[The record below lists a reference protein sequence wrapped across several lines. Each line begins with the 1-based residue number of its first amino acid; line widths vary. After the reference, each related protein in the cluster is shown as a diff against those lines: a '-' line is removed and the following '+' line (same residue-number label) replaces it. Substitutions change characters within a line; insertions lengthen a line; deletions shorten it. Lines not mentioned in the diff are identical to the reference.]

1 MIIMTTTIN
10 KHNSILPIIVGI
22 IMIII
27 VTASIAANAA
37 ATTTNTTTITITKPF
52 PCLSG
57 DINDYCLGYHHGAS
71 AADKD
76 RSNDNS
82 TVSFNQYRCN
92 DGNSQYCAGFARGYV
107 DETAELQ

>member
-1 MIIMTTTIN
+1 MTTIN
-10 KHNSILPIIVGI
+10 KHNSILPIIVG

-37 ATTTNTTTITITKPF
+37 ATTNTTTTITKPF

-76 RSNDNS
+76 RSNDNNS
-82 TVSFNQYRCN
+82 TVSFHQYRCN
-92 DGNSQYCAGFARGYV
+92 DGNSQYCAGFARGYI
-107 DETAELQ
+107 DETAELK

>member
-1 MIIMTTTIN
+1 MN
-10 KHNSILPIIVGI
+10 YSQYRILLVGI
-22 IMIII
+22 III
-27 VTASIAANAA
+27 VTAGIAANAA
-37 ATTTNTTTITITKPF
+37 ATTNTTTITITKPF

-82 TVSFNQYRCN
+82 TLSLNQYRCN

>member
-1 MIIMTTTIN
+1 MIIMTTIN

-22 IMIII
+22 IIII
-27 VTASIAANAA
+27 MVTASIAANAA
-37 ATTTNTTTITITKPF
+37 ATTNTTTTITITN

-92 DGNSQYCAGFARGYV
+92 DGNSQYCAGFARGYI

>member
-1 MIIMTTTIN
+1 MN
-10 KHNSILPIIVGI
+10 YSQYRIVLVG
-22 IMIII
+22 III
-27 VTASIAANAA
+27 VTTGIAANAA
-37 ATTTNTTTITITKPF
+37 ATTTNTTTITN

-76 RSNDNS
+76 RSDDNS
-82 TVSFNQYRCN
+82 TVSLNQYRCN
-92 DGNSQYCAGFARGYV
+92 DGNSQYCAGFARGYT

>member
-1 MIIMTTTIN
+1 MN
-10 KHNSILPIIVGI
+10 YSQYRLVLVG
-22 IMIII
+22 III
-27 VTASIAANAA
+27 VTAGIADNAA
-37 ATTTNTTTITITKPF
+37 AATTNTTTITITKPF

-82 TVSFNQYRCN
+82 TVSLNQYRCN
-92 DGNSQYCAGFARGYV
+92 DGNSQYCAGFARGYI

>member
-1 MIIMTTTIN
+1 MN
-10 KHNSILPIIVGI
+10 YSQYRILLVGI
-22 IMIII
+22 III
-27 VTASIAANAA
+27 VTASIAANV
-37 ATTTNTTTITITKPF
+37 ATATTNTTTTITKPF

-76 RSNDNS
+76 RNNDNS
-82 TVSFNQYRCN
+82 TVSLNQYRCN

>member
-1 MIIMTTTIN
+1 MIIMTTIN

-22 IMIII
+22 IIII

-37 ATTTNTTTITITKPF
+37 AATTNTTTTITKPF

-76 RSNDNS
+76 RNNDNNS
-82 TVSFNQYRCN
+82 TVSLNQYRCN
-92 DGNSQYCAGFARGYV
+92 DGNSQYCAGFARGYI

>member
-1 MIIMTTTIN
+1 MNYSQYRIV
-10 KHNSILPIIVGI
+10 LVGI
-22 IMIII
+22 III
-27 VTASIAANAA
+27 VTAGIAANAA
-37 ATTTNTTTITITKPF
+37 ATTNTTTITKPF

-82 TVSFNQYRCN
+82 TVSLNQYRCN

>member
-1 MIIMTTTIN
+1 MN
-10 KHNSILPIIVGI
+10 YSQYRILLVGI
-22 IMIII
+22 III
-27 VTASIAANAA
+27 VTTGIAANAA
-37 ATTTNTTTITITKPF
+37 ATTNTTTITITKPF

-82 TVSFNQYRCN
+82 TVSLNQYRCN

>member
-1 MIIMTTTIN
+1 MIIMTTIN

-22 IMIII
+22 MIIL
-27 VTASIAANAA
+27 TASVAANAA
-37 ATTTNTTTITITKPF
+37 AATTNTTTTTITKPF

-82 TVSFNQYRCN
+82 TVSLNQYRCN

>member
-1 MIIMTTTIN
+1 MN
-10 KHNSILPIIVGI
+10 YSQYRILLVGI
-22 IMIII
+22 III
-27 VTASIAANAA
+27 VTTGIAANAA
-37 ATTTNTTTITITKPF
+37 ATTNTTTITKPF

-76 RSNDNS
+76 RSNDNNS

>member
-1 MIIMTTTIN
+1 MN
-10 KHNSILPIIVGI
+10 YSQYRILLVGI
-22 IMIII
+22 III
-27 VTASIAANAA
+27 VTTGIAANASA
-37 ATTTNTTTITITKPF
+37 TTNTTTITITKPF

-82 TVSFNQYRCN
+82 TVSLNQYRCN

>member
-1 MIIMTTTIN
+1 MIIMTTIN

-22 IMIII
+22 III

-37 ATTTNTTTITITKPF
+37 AATTNTTTTITKPF

-82 TVSFNQYRCN
+82 TVSLNQYRCN
-92 DGNSQYCAGFARGYV
+92 DGNSQYCAGFARGYI

>member
-1 MIIMTTTIN
+1 MIIMTTIN

-22 IMIII
+22 IIII
-27 VTASIAANAA
+27 MVTASIAANAA
-37 ATTTNTTTITITKPF
+37 ATTNTTTTTTITN

-92 DGNSQYCAGFARGYV
+92 DGNSQYCAGFARGYI

>member
-1 MIIMTTTIN
+1 MIIMTTIN
-10 KHNSILPIIVGI
+10 KHNSTLPIIVGI
-22 IMIII
+22 MIII
-27 VTASIAANAA
+27 VTVSIAANAA
-37 ATTTNTTTITITKPF
+37 ATTNTTTTITKPF

-82 TVSFNQYRCN
+82 TVSLNQYRCN

>member
-1 MIIMTTTIN
+1 MIQIRRKRSYYYSLTVAPHLQQCLLLCLKN
-10 KHNSILPIIVGI
+10 
-22 IMIII
+22 
-27 VTASIAANAA
+27 
-37 ATTTNTTTITITKPF
+37 TNTTTTITKPF

-82 TVSFNQYRCN
+82 TVSLNQYRCN
-92 DGNSQYCAGFARGYV
+92 DGNSQHCAGFAHGYV

>member
-1 MIIMTTTIN
+1 MN
-10 KHNSILPIIVGI
+10 YSQYRLVLVGI
-22 IMIII
+22 IIII
-27 VTASIAANAA
+27 ATAGIAANAA
-37 ATTTNTTTITITKPF
+37 ATTNTTTITITN

-82 TVSFNQYRCN
+82 TLSLNQYRCN

>member
-1 MIIMTTTIN
+1 MN
-10 KHNSILPIIVGI
+10 YSQYRILLVGI
-22 IMIII
+22 IIIA
-27 VTASIAANAA
+27 TTGIAANASA
-37 ATTTNTTTITITKPF
+37 TTNTTTITITKPF

-82 TVSFNQYRCN
+82 TVSLNQYRCN
-92 DGNSQYCAGFARGYV
+92 DGTSQYCAGFARGYV